1 MARSPITTHILDTS
15 VGSPA
20 SGVPISLKL
29 LSDAGAFEEVGAG
42 TTDADGR
49 CGTLLPAEGFKS
61 GTYQIRFEVQT
72 YFDSSGRDAFYPFCE
87 ITFIVKDPSQH
98 FHVPLLL

>member
-1 MARSPITTHILDTS
+1 MNVCL
-15 VGSPA
+15 SPA

-61 GTYQIRFEVQT
+61 G
-72 YFDSSGRDAFYPFCE
+72 P
-87 ITFIVKDPSQH
+87 
-98 FHVPLLL
+98 